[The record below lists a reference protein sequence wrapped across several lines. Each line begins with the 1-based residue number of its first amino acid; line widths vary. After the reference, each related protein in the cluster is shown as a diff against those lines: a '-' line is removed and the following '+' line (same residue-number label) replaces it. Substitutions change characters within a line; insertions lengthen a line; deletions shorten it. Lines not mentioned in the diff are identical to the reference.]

1 MAAKKR
7 KTFDSSRQRREGTD
21 MALYLPK
28 NFGLPEHKI
37 HNTETKIQ
45 ATVKDVCIQC
55 DLSISIVDVFTK
67 FFK

>member
-28 NFGLPEHKI
+28 NFGLPEHKELKSPA
-37 HNTETKIQ
+37 TTKE
-45 ATVKDVCIQC
+45 
-55 DLSISIVDVFTK
+55 VFYLT
-67 FFK
+67 